1 MTSSARSY
9 PVHLPEDILNLT
21 VEYIEKRVDILSLA
35 KTHNCFRGI
44 ISVLHQFREIN
55 VSHINNSSLWV
66 LLLNNPYLA
75 WNVRALRLG
84 VAQNALILPC
94 RAVRHG
100 SDMVLRRFESS
111 AAHSA

>member
-75 WNVRALRLG
+75 WNVHAAARCGAEC
-84 VAQNALILPC
+84 VNSSLP
-94 RAVRHG
+94 RGEAW
-100 SDMVLRRFESS
+100 F
-111 AAHSA
+111 